1 MTKFRFAHSMLLV
14 VMLYFMIC
22 IGCSSNDGRIIL
34 KAAHVTTIDHPFQL
48 GLLKFK
54 EIVERETNN
63 GIQVN
68 IYPSGQLGNER
79 DLVEGLQIG
88 TVQITPTSNAPLS
101 SWVPE
106 IMVFDLPFI
115 FRDSDHAEKVLDG
128 PIGREL
134 AAKSEQFGIK
144 ILAFWS
150 AGTRSIFT
158 KKPINTLA
166 DLKGL
171 KIRVMENPIHIETFN
186 AFGAQATPMASGEVF
201 SALQQGVIDDA
212 ENDPNSFY
220 TFGFWQVTKFYSMTQ
235 HFYNPAPF
243 MVGKQIYDSLSDEHK
258 RIIQNAALTA
268 RDYQRETVKI
278 MTVESL
284 DKLKQEGVAI
294 NFPAL
299 DEFTINASTVYA
311 KFEDVIDNSLIEKI
325 KAVK

>member
-1 MTKFRFAHSMLLV
+1 MKKSRFAQLTSLMVFLC
-14 VMLYFMIC
+14 FIIG
-22 IGCSSNDGRIIL
+22 IGCSSNEGGIIL
-34 KAAHVTTIDHPFQL
+34 KAAHVTAINHPFQL

-63 GIQVN
+63 KIQVN

-79 DLVEGLQIG
+79 DLIEGLQIG
-88 TVQITPTSNAPLS
+88 TVQIAPTSNAPLS

-115 FRDSDHAEKVLDG
+115 FRNSDHAEKVLDG

-134 AAKSEQFGIK
+134 AEKSEQFGIK

-150 AGTRSIFT
+150 AATRSVFT
-158 KKPINTLA
+158 KKPINTVA
-166 DLKGL
+166 DLEGL

-201 SALQQGVIDDA
+201 SALQQGVIDGA
-212 ENDPNSFY
+212 ENDPNTFY

-243 MVGKQIYDSLSDEHK
+243 MISKQIFDSLSDEHK

-268 RDYQRETVKI
+268 RDYQRETVRK
-278 MTVESL
+278 MTNDSL
-284 DKLKQEGVAI
+284 DKLKQEGIAI
-294 NFPAL
+294 NYPSL
-299 DEFTINASTVYA
+299 EEFEKSAANVYL
-311 KFEDVIDNSLIEKI
+311 KFENVIDISLIEKI

>member
-1 MTKFRFAHSMLLV
+1 MVHFGFKNMLVSLSILFFIFAT
-14 VMLYFMIC
+14 
-22 IGCSSNDGRIIL
+22 GCGSDDGTIIL
-34 KAAHVTTIDHPFQL
+34 KAAHVTATNHPFQL
-48 GLLKFK
+48 GLLNFK
-54 EIVERETNN
+54 ETVERETNN
-63 GIQVN
+63 RIKIN
-68 IYPSGQLGNER
+68 IYPSTQLGNER
-79 DLVEGLQIG
+79 DLIEGLQIG
-88 TVQITPTSNAPLS
+88 TVQIAPTSNAPLS

-106 IMVFDLPFI
+106 VMVFDFPFI

-128 PIGREL
+128 QIGSEL
-134 AAKSEQFGIK
+134 ASKAEQFGIK

-201 SALQQGVIDDA
+201 SALQQGVIDGA

>member
-1 MTKFRFAHSMLLV
+1 MLLV

-34 KAAHVTTIDHPFQL
+34 KAAHVTAIDHPFQL

-134 AAKSEQFGIK
+134 AEKSEQFGIK

-150 AGTRSIFT
+150 AGTRSVFT
-158 KKPINTLA
+158 KKSVNTIT
-166 DLKGL
+166 DLEGL

-201 SALQQGVIDDA
+201 SALQQGVIDGA
-212 ENDPNSFY
+212 ENDPNTFY

-243 MVGKQIYDSLSDEHK
+243 MISKQIYDSLSDEYK
-258 RIIQNAALTA
+258 RIIQNAAIST
-268 RDYQRETVKI
+268 RDYQRETVRK
-278 MTVESL
+278 MTDDSL
-284 DKLKQEGVAI
+284 DKLRQEGVAI
-294 NFPAL
+294 NYPSL
-299 DEFTINASTVYA
+299 EEFVKSAANVYS
-311 KFEDVIDNSLIEKI
+311 KFENVIDISLIDEI